1 MGELSPATI
10 SVMELEN
17 PVFIAQGGFPRM
29 KELSR
34 MLLASDIPSEIVEP
48 PGGSG
53 KG

>member
-1 MGELSPATI
+1 
-10 SVMELEN
+10 MELEN